1 MPTKAEL
8 LKKAQKPAEESRR
21 LHRQYKGKIQIFPKC
36 PVRSIDDFSLW
47 YTPGVAAPCRDIQQT
62 PAWVYDL
69 TNKGNS
75 IAVVSDG
82 TRVLGLG
89 DIGPE
94 AGLPVME
101 GKALL
106 FKYLGGPNAKV
117 LPVPMANV
125 INGGAH
131 SDAPIDFQE
140 FMIMPHGLPTFSE
153 GLRAITEIFH
163 ALKAVLKK
171 KGLSTAVGDEGGF
184 APKLESAEAA
194 LDAGADDYV
203 TKPFRVQP
211 LIHRVK
217 ALLRRV
223 ETAEAGKSVISLHGI
238 EIDRGNHTTK
248 FNGVELELTPTE
260 FRMLWTMMSQPGRPF
275 SRNELMETSRGEDAN
290 SLERTID
297 VHVRSLRKKLE
308 PESELIETVRGVG
321 YRFIR
326 K

>member
-1 MPTKAEL
+1 MQPTILVIEDE
-8 LKKAQKPAEESRR
+8 Q
-21 LHRQYKGKIQIFPKC
+21 
-36 PVRSIDDFSLW
+36 
-47 YTPGVAAPCRDIQQT
+47 
-62 PAWVYDL
+62 
-69 TNKGNS
+69 S
-75 IAVVSDG
+75 IADVVIYNLRKEGYNVQWERDG
-82 TRVLGLG
+82 RGGLARAQTLLPDLVVLDLMLPGIDGLQICRVLKG
-89 DIGPE
+89 DPRTRTI
-94 AGLPVME
+94 PVMMLT
-101 GKALL
+101 AR
-106 FKYLGGPNAKV
+106 
-117 LPVPMANV
+117 
-125 INGGAH
+125 
-131 SDAPIDFQE
+131 S
-140 FMIMPHGLPTFSE
+140 
-153 GLRAITEIFH
+153 TETDEI
-163 ALKAVLKK
+163 
-171 KGLSTAVGDEGGF
+171 VGF
-184 APKLESAEAA
+184 NM
-194 LDAGADDYV
+194 GADDYV

-238 EIDRGNHTTK
+238 EIDRVNHTTK

-260 FRMLWTMMSQPGRPF
+260 FRMLWTMMCQPGRPF